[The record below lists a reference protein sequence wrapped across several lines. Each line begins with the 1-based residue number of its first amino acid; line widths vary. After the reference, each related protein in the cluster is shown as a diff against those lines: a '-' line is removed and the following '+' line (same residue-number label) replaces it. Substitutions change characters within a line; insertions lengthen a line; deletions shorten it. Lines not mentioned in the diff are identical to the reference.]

1 MNLRFIIARRL
12 SHKGRVVT
20 AAVSV
25 SFLVV
30 IIAVAVSS
38 GFRYEI
44 RDGLSELT
52 GDVQLTMADMNYL
65 DESSP
70 VSISQS
76 YLPHVEQIKGVRS
89 VDPVIYR
96 AGIVKHEGDI
106 YGVMIKGVEG
116 GVTSVTGTAV
126 PDSVAL
132 SVAIPASLAES
143 AGLTVGNRLLT
154 YFVGEKVKVR
164 QFNIVDV
171 YEPIVRTDDRF
182 LVYASIEDMQRLNG
196 WSEAQTSMF
205 EVTLE
210 DEYKDEF
217 MMQEVSCNIS
227 DAVHV
232 YRSEDDDRLI
242 AVSSVDR
249 FPQIFEWLALIDF
262 NVVFV
267 LVLMIAV
274 AGVNMITGLLILL
287 FENISTIG
295 LLKAL
300 GMNNREIM
308 NVFLTR
314 AAGTV
319 LKGMFIGNVIAFA
332 LCLIQQ
338 MTHVLTLDPVNYFV
352 SYVPVHLNVSDI
364 LTADI
369 IAFISIMLLLVLP
382 SLFVLKIDPSRTIKM
397 D

>member
-196 WSEAQTSMF
+196 WSEDQTSMF

>member
-96 AGIVKHEGDI
+96 VGIVKHEGDI

-196 WSEAQTSMF
+196 WSEDQTSMF

>member
-12 SHKGRVVT
+12 SHKGRVAT

-52 GDVQLTMADMNYL
+52 GDVQMTMADMNYL

-164 QFNIVDV
+164 QFNVVDV

-196 WSEAQTSMF
+196 WSEDQTSMF

-332 LCLIQQ
+332 LCFIQQ

>member
-1 MNLRFIIARRL
+1 MI
-12 SHKGRVVT
+12 V
-20 AAVSV
+20 
-25 SFLVV
+25 
-30 IIAVAVSS
+30 AVAVSS

-96 AGIVKHEGDI
+96 VGIVKHEGDI

-196 WSEAQTSMF
+196 WSEDQTSMF